1 MRVLHVLDHSIPLH
15 SGYAFRTRAILRHQ
29 RALGWETFHLT
40 SPKHYL
46 PAPGRETVDG
56 LEFFRTAQPWRGW
69 SRLPGLGEVALMAA
83 LARRLKAVALDVKPD
98 VLHVHSPVLNALPAL
113 WVGARMKL
121 PVLYELRAF
130 WEDGAVSHGTMSPE
144 GTRYKLS
151 RWLETFAA
159 RHADALV
166 TICRGMRQEL
176 IERGLP
182 SAKIGVARNG
192 VDMAAFGQNQV
203 RDEALAATLGLD
215 GKTVLGFIGSFYGYE
230 GLDLLLEAVASLRR
244 DGDPG
249 IRVLLVGGG
258 PEEERLKALA
268 GRLRIA
274 DQVVFAGRVEHEAVK
289 GYYGLVDI
297 MVYPRI
303 ANRVTELVTPLKPLE
318 ALAQRKIV
326 MASDVGGHRE
336 LLGQS
341 GVSRFFRAGDA
352 QALAACVRQALSEQE
367 AWPEQAAKGRRF
379 VEEQST
385 WERSLSS
392 YEEIYGGLLSRSPAP
407 EARDWAKAPLEIGT
421 RPRRTD

>member
-46 PAPGRETVDG
+46 PAPPRETVDG
-56 LEFFRTAQPWRGW
+56 LEFFRTAQPCRSW
-69 SRLPGLGEVALMAA
+69 SRLPAVGEVALMIA
-83 LARRLKAVALDVKPD
+83 LARRLRTVVSEVKPD
-98 VLHVHSPVLNALPAL
+98 LLHVHSPVLNALPAL

-130 WEDGAVSHGTMSPE
+130 WEDGAVSHGTMSPQ

-151 RWLETFAA
+151 RWLETFAT
-159 RHADALV
+159 RRADALV
-166 TICRGMRQEL
+166 TICQGMRQEL

-182 SAKIGVARNG
+182 PAKIGVARNG

-230 GLDLLLEAVASLRR
+230 GLDLLLEAVAALR
-244 DGDPG
+244 DGDPE

-268 GRLRIA
+268 ARLGIA
-274 DQVVFAGRVEHEAVK
+274 DRIVFAGRVKHEAVK
-289 GYYGLVDI
+289 DYYGLVDI

-303 ANRVTELVTPLKPLE
+303 TNRVTELVTPLKPLE

-326 MASDVGGHRE
+326 VASDVGGHRE

-341 GVSRFFRAGDA
+341 GVGRFFRASDA
-352 QALAACVRQALSEQE
+352 QALAACVRQALRERE
-367 AWPEQAAKGRRF
+367 TWPEQAEKGRRF

-385 WERSLSS
+385 WARSLSS
-392 YEEIYGGLLSRSPAP
+392 YEEIYGGLLSGSTAA
-407 EARDWAKAPLEIGT
+407 EV
-421 RPRRTD
+421 RRKDRELMRCTHD